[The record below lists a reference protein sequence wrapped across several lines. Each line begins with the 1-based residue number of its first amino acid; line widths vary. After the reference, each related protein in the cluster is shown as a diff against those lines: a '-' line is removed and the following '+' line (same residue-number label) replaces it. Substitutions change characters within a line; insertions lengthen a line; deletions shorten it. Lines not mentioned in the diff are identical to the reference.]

1 MAYISPEACE
11 SGLRLKTSHCDI
23 CVTFTQ
29 RVPTRCSR
37 RWQVR
42 LWFAKSGGSR
52 VLNPRMD
59 TQEQDLQNSQS
70 IEAGDTRMLQLHSTH
85 TGFRMFFSQLLQN
98 ALNIVFVLNIVWYIY
113 NLSQIYLLYFIFMRE
128 GCNKFCACSFMW
140 APISDRYYVSSRQKY
155 RMRFRCTSMRQTLVT
170 DRGRPKNQ
178 YPDKLSVLVSC
189 AKPVALSISLQP
201 SVRALRTGNI
211 WWIGGMYLH
220 TDAFTP
226 IDQWMIEC

>member
-85 TGFRMFFSQLLQN
+85 TGFRMFSSQLLQN

-170 DRGRPKNQ
+170 DRGRPKQTNTRINWVYWFPVQNQ
-178 YPDKLSVLVSC
+178 SLLAYPC
-189 AKPVALSISLQP
+189 SLQCGHCARETFDG
-201 SVRALRTGNI
+201 SV
-211 WWIGGMYLH
+211 
-220 TDAFTP
+220 
-226 IDQWMIEC
+226 ECICIQMHSHR

>member
-1 MAYISPEACE
+1 MCHIHTKGTNAVQQKMAGPALVCKVRWFSSFE
-11 SGLRLKTSHCDI
+11 SEDGYPRAGPSKFSKHRGRGHSHVAVAQYSYRLSN
-23 CVTFTQ
+23 V
-29 RVPTRCSR
+29 
-37 RWQVR
+37 
-42 LWFAKSGGSR
+42 
-52 VLNPRMD
+52 
-59 TQEQDLQNSQS
+59 
-70 IEAGDTRMLQLHSTH
+70 
-85 TGFRMFFSQLLQN
+85 FSQLLQN

-113 NLSQIYLLYFIFMRE
+113 NLSQIYLLYFILMRE